1 MISPIS
7 SVLWICVLMS
17 GALTVTAEPTQDALL
32 DQRFAELKQA
42 EDEVTARGIEQEIW
56 KLWMISGNPEIDGL
70 MRQAME
76 ARRWGDYAK
85 ALTLLYRVTGI
96 DPTYAEAWNQRAT
109 LHFLRDDYEQALAD
123 VARTLQLEPR
133 HFGALA
139 GRGVIRLRQGRS
151 ALAIQNIKAAMDY
164 HPFLRERLL
173 VPSRFLDQP
182 AESR

>member
-1 MISPIS
+1 MILHSLRL
-7 SVLWICVLMS
+7 LWVSMLLA
-17 GALTVTAEPTQDALL
+17 GTLAAEPAREALL

-56 KLWMISGNPEIDGL
+56 KLWMVSGNPEIDEL
-70 MRQAME
+70 MRRAME

-85 ALTLLYRVTGI
+85 AFALLDQVTGI
-96 DPTYAEAWNQRAT
+96 DPEYAEAWNQRAT
-109 LHFLRDDYEQALAD
+109 IHFLQDDYEQALAD
-123 VARTLQLEPR
+123 VARTLELEPR

-139 GRGVIRLRQGRS
+139 GRGVIRLRQGKS

-164 HPFLRERLL
+164 YPFLRERHL